1 MGKLII
7 SRRKEWQNRGRKFG
21 VYIDGEK
28 VDVIENGAIKE
39 MELEPGKH
47 TLKFKIDWCSSPE
60 KEIEVPGDKSKSVE
74 VSGFKLGKWLFPVFY
89 LVLALFFLAK
99 ILWDKTIDEL
109 VYIVIPLFV
118 VYLYYLTFG
127 RKKYLEIKEL

>member
-28 VDVIENGAIKE
+28 FDVIENGAIKE
-39 MELEPGKH
+39 LELEPGKH
-47 TLKFKIDWCSSPE
+47 KVKFKIDWCSSPE
-60 KEIEVPGDKSKSVE
+60 EEIEVPENKAKSIE

-89 LVLALFFLAK
+89 VVLALFFLIK
-99 ILWDKTIDEL
+99 VFLDKTIDEL
-109 VYIVIPLFV
+109 VYVVLPLFV

-127 RKKYLEIKEL
+127 RKKYIEIKEL